1 MELDEYSLVADYPCE
16 NRYND
21 GAGPRQWKTGMKGET
36 EVKSSKKDLDELKK
50 RVALGNRIMFYQGL
64 ADYHGHV
71 SARIPGTQRFFI
83 KPVLAPLGEIAPKHI
98 IEVDID
104 AYMEVCEQNYAQAG
118 NKRAITKLKNPPRE
132 TMIHAAIYKSR
143 PDVNSVVHTHQTIAT
158 AFSVAG
164 TPILPIY
171 NQAAVFAPETPI
183 FPIPRLIYSVQDGK
197 EICET
202 LADRNAMLLK
212 GHGIVVC
219 GDSLEYATVHAI
231 YLERTA
237 YMQFIAST
245 VGKPSIMPQS
255 EIDYMK
261 ENMTYRS
268 YDAFAYFKSLL
279 PKAARL

>member
-1 MELDEYSLVADYPCE
+1 MA
-16 NRYND
+16 
-21 GAGPRQWKTGMKGET
+21 
-36 EVKSSKKDLDELKK
+36 VKINQQDLAELKK
-50 RVALGNRIMFYQGL
+50 KVALGNRIMFHQGL

-71 SARIPGTQRFFI
+71 SARIPGTRDFFI
-83 KPVLAPLGEIAPKHI
+83 KPVLAPLGSISAKDI
-98 IEVDID
+98 IQVNID
-104 AYMEVCEQNYAQAG
+104 DYKKVCEQNWAKAG
-118 NKRAITKLKNPPRE
+118 NKREVTKLKVPPRE
-132 TMIHAAIYKSR
+132 TMIHASIYEAR
-143 PDVNSVVHTHQTIAT
+143 PDVNSVVHTHQGLAT

-183 FPIPRLIYSVQDGK
+183 FPSPRLIYTIQDGK

-202 LADRNAMLLK
+202 LGDRMAMLLK
-212 GHGIVVC
+212 GHGVIVC

-237 YMQFIAST
+237 YMQWVASC
-245 VGKPSIMPQS
+245 VGKPAIMPQG

-279 PKAARL
+279 PGGKL

>member
-1 MELDEYSLVADYPCE
+1 
-16 NRYND
+16 
-21 GAGPRQWKTGMKGET
+21 
-36 EVKSSKKDLDELKK
+36 VKSTKKELAEIK
-50 RVALGNRIMFYQGL
+50 RKVALGNRIMFYQGL

-71 SARIPGTQRFFI
+71 SARIPGTRKFFI

-104 AYMEVCEQNYAQAG
+104 RYFEVCEQNYAKAG
-118 NKRAITKLKNPPRE
+118 NQRAVTKLKNPPRE
-132 TMIHAAIYKSR
+132 TMIHAAIYNAR
-143 PDVNSVVHTHQTIAT
+143 PDVQSVVHTHQTLAT

-183 FPIPRLIYSVQDGK
+183 FPSPRLIYTMQDGR
-197 EICET
+197 EICAT
-202 LADRNAMLLK
+202 LQDRMAMLLK
-212 GHGIVVC
+212 GHGIVVV

-237 YMQFIAST
+237 YMQFVAT
-245 VGKPSIMPQS
+245 CVGKPAVMPQK

-261 ENMTYRS
+261 ENMTFRA
-268 YDAFAYFKSLL
+268 YDAFAYFRSVL
-279 PKAARL
+279 PRGARL